1 MLKRRLVRA
10 FINSAYDK
18 DRMREKSEKE
28 QVQNIL
34 KDVEKSYVSIV
45 DTMKRDEAWLDK
57 NADVDFTARN
67 NARMMNQKL
76 ALCCMIPLMRGVN
89 TETVCQSLGMV
100 VGMSMFNKGF
110 RQDIKDIVANGLLS
124 TTNLD
129 YDTLRDNDSKLIPV
143 IDGLFK
149 KGRDG
154 RVPYTD
160 RTLAAN
166 NVALTMRYYDTMQ
179 DMSLSEEERS
189 NITDNFLKQRKE
201 LYDLGEIDGISA
213 RDINKATEKTINILA
228 KSDVKYRK
236 YFEVT
241 SDKNYTEPKYY
252 TDENYVTDRLGVEVF
267 SDVRRPRLFVDST
280 RDLVSDFSDDIANTF
295 ENDKD
300 ISVPMSS
307 YLQAVSEI
315 YPDEEST
322 GLSFDESKVDEKLK
336 DKYKLQMIEIMDD
349 SKLEDTRLF
358 TAKFFEGVSLASNK
372 NFDLYVEVQ
381 TEMKDL
387 FRRQQDENNYENEH
401 QETEYED
408 DSYDNDDD
416 YDYDYDM

>member
-1 MLKRRLVRA
+1 
-10 FINSAYDK
+10 
-18 DRMREKSEKE
+18 
-28 QVQNIL
+28 
-34 KDVEKSYVSIV
+34 
-45 DTMKRDEAWLDK
+45 
-57 NADVDFTARN
+57 
-67 NARMMNQKL
+67 
-76 ALCCMIPLMRGVN
+76 MIPLMRGVN

-129 YDTLRDNDSKLIPV
+129 YDTLRDNNSKLIPV

-300 ISVPMSS
+300 ISIPMSS

-322 GLSFDESKVDEKLK
+322 GLSFDEFKVDEKLK

-387 FRRQQDENNYENEH
+387 FRRQQDENSYENEH

-416 YDYDYDM
+416 YDYDM

>member
-129 YDTLRDNDSKLIPV
+129 YDTLRDNNSKLIPV

-300 ISVPMSS
+300 ISIPMSS

-349 SKLEDTRLF
+349 SKLEDTKLF

-387 FRRQQDENNYENEH
+387 FRRQQDENSYENEH

-416 YDYDYDM
+416 YDYDM

>member
-45 DTMKRDEAWLDK
+45 DTMKKDEAWLDK

-280 RDLVSDFSDDIANTF
+280 RDLVSDFSDDIVNTF

-349 SKLEDTRLF
+349 SKLEDTKLF

-387 FRRQQDENNYENEH
+387 FRRQQDENSYENEH

-416 YDYDYDM
+416 YDYDM

>member
-28 QVQNIL
+28 QVQNIF

-129 YDTLRDNDSKLIPV
+129 YDTLRDNNSKLIPV

-300 ISVPMSS
+300 ISIPMSS

-387 FRRQQDENNYENEH
+387 FRRQQDENSYENEH

-416 YDYDYDM
+416 YDYDM

>member
-129 YDTLRDNDSKLIPV
+129 YDTLRDNNSKLIPV

-252 TDENYVTDRLGVEVF
+252 TDENYVIDRLGVEVF

-300 ISVPMSS
+300 ISIPMSS

-387 FRRQQDENNYENEH
+387 FRRQQDENSYENEH

-416 YDYDYDM
+416 YDYDM

>member
-100 VGMSMFNKGF
+100 VGMSVFNKGF

-280 RDLVSDFSDDIANTF
+280 RDLVFDFSDDIANTF

-387 FRRQQDENNYENEH
+387 FRRQQDENSYENEH

-416 YDYDYDM
+416 YDYDM

>member
-100 VGMSMFNKGF
+100 VGMSVFNKGF

-241 SDKNYTEPKYY
+241 SDKNYTESKYY

-387 FRRQQDENNYENEH
+387 FRRQQDENSYENEH

-416 YDYDYDM
+416 YDYDM

>member
-129 YDTLRDNDSKLIPV
+129 YDTLRDNNSKLIPV

-280 RDLVSDFSDDIANTF
+280 RDLVSDFSDDIVNTF

-300 ISVPMSS
+300 ISISMSS

-387 FRRQQDENNYENEH
+387 FRRQQDENSYENEH

>member
-129 YDTLRDNDSKLIPV
+129 YDTLRDNDSKLISV

-189 NITDNFLKQRKE
+189 NITDNFLKQRKD

-387 FRRQQDENNYENEH
+387 FRRQQDENSYENEH

-408 DSYDNDDD
+408 DSYDNDD
-416 YDYDYDM
+416 YDYDM

>member
-10 FINSAYDK
+10 FINSVYDK

-100 VGMSMFNKGF
+100 VGMSVFNKGF

-387 FRRQQDENNYENEH
+387 FRRQQDENSYENEH

-416 YDYDYDM
+416 YDYDM

>member
-387 FRRQQDENNYENEH
+387 FRRQQDENSYENEH

>member
-57 NADVDFTARN
+57 NADVDFTVRN

-100 VGMSMFNKGF
+100 VGMSVFNKGF

-349 SKLEDTRLF
+349 SKLGDTRLF

-387 FRRQQDENNYENEH
+387 FRRQQDENSYENEH

-416 YDYDYDM
+416 YDYDM

>member
-267 SDVRRPRLFVDST
+267 SDVRHPRLFVDST

-387 FRRQQDENNYENEH
+387 FRRQQDENRYENEH

-416 YDYDYDM
+416 YDYDM

>member
-100 VGMSMFNKGF
+100 VGMSVFNKGF

-322 GLSFDESKVDEKLK
+322 DLSFDESKVDEKLK

-387 FRRQQDENNYENEH
+387 FRRQQDENSYENEH

-416 YDYDYDM
+416 YDYDM

>member
-100 VGMSMFNKGF
+100 VGMSVFNKGF

-201 LYDLGEIDGISA
+201 LYGLGEIDGISA

-387 FRRQQDENNYENEH
+387 FRRQQDENSYENEH

-416 YDYDYDM
+416 YDYDM

>member
-280 RDLVSDFSDDIANTF
+280 RDLVSDFSDDIANIF

-387 FRRQQDENNYENEH
+387 FRRQQDENSYENEH

-416 YDYDYDM
+416 YDYDM

>member
-300 ISVPMSS
+300 ISIPMSS

-315 YPDEEST
+315 YPNEEST

-387 FRRQQDENNYENEH
+387 FRRQQDENSYENEH

-416 YDYDYDM
+416 YDYDM

>member
-201 LYDLGEIDGISA
+201 LYDLGEIDGIFA

-387 FRRQQDENNYENEH
+387 FRRQQDENSYENEH

-408 DSYDNDDD
+408 DSHDNDDD
-416 YDYDYDM
+416 YDYDM

>member
-213 RDINKATEKTINILA
+213 CDINKATEKTINILA

-300 ISVPMSS
+300 ISIPMSS

-336 DKYKLQMIEIMDD
+336 DKYKLQMIEIIDD

-387 FRRQQDENNYENEH
+387 FRRQQDENSYENEH

-416 YDYDYDM
+416 YDYDM

>member
-45 DTMKRDEAWLDK
+45 DTMKKDEAWLDK

-129 YDTLRDNDSKLIPV
+129 YDTLRDNNSKLIPV

-280 RDLVSDFSDDIANTF
+280 RDLVSDFSDDIVNTF

-300 ISVPMSS
+300 ISIPMSS

-387 FRRQQDENNYENEH
+387 FRRQQDENSYENEH

-408 DSYDNDDD
+408 DIYDNDDD
-416 YDYDYDM
+416 YDYDM

>member
-45 DTMKRDEAWLDK
+45 DAMKKDEAWLDK

-129 YDTLRDNDSKLIPV
+129 YDTLRDNNSKLIPV

-280 RDLVSDFSDDIANTF
+280 RDLVSDFSDDIVNTF

-300 ISVPMSS
+300 ISIPMSS

-349 SKLEDTRLF
+349 SKLEDTKLF

-387 FRRQQDENNYENEH
+387 FRRQQDENSYENEH

-416 YDYDYDM
+416 YDYDM

>member
-387 FRRQQDENNYENEH
+387 FRRQQDENSYENEH

-408 DSYDNDDD
+408 DSYDNDNDDD
-416 YDYDYDM
+416 YDYDM

>member
-372 NFDLYVEVQ
+372 NFDLYVEIQ

-387 FRRQQDENNYENEH
+387 FRRQQDENSYENEH

-416 YDYDYDM
+416 YDYDM

>member
-100 VGMSMFNKGF
+100 VGMSVFNKGF

-322 GLSFDESKVDEKLK
+322 DLFFDESKVDEKLK

-387 FRRQQDENNYENEH
+387 FRRQQDENSYENEH

-416 YDYDYDM
+416 YDYDM

>member
-10 FINSAYDK
+10 FINSVYDK

-280 RDLVSDFSDDIANTF
+280 RDLVSDFSDDIVNTF

-300 ISVPMSS
+300 ISIPMSS

-349 SKLEDTRLF
+349 SKLEDTKLF

-387 FRRQQDENNYENEH
+387 FRRQQDENSYENEH

-416 YDYDYDM
+416 YDYDM

>member
-28 QVQNIL
+28 QVQNIF

-300 ISVPMSS
+300 ISIPMSS

-315 YPDEEST
+315 YPNEEST

-336 DKYKLQMIEIMDD
+336 DKYKLQMIEIIDD

-387 FRRQQDENNYENEH
+387 FRRQQDENSYENEH

-416 YDYDYDM
+416 YDYDM

>member
-100 VGMSMFNKGF
+100 VGMSVFNKGF

-143 IDGLFK
+143 IDGLLK

-387 FRRQQDENNYENEH
+387 FRRQQDENSYENEH

-416 YDYDYDM
+416 YDYDM

>member
-100 VGMSMFNKGF
+100 VGMSVFNKGF

-387 FRRQQDENNYENEH
+387 FRRQQDENSYENEH
-401 QETEYED
+401 QKTEYED

-416 YDYDYDM
+416 YDYDM

>member
-28 QVQNIL
+28 QIQNIL

-387 FRRQQDENNYENEH
+387 FRRQQDENSYENEH

-416 YDYDYDM
+416 YDYDM

>member
-129 YDTLRDNDSKLIPV
+129 YDTLRDNNSKLIPV

-300 ISVPMSS
+300 ISIPMSS

-387 FRRQQDENNYENEH
+387 FRRQQDENSYENEH

>member
-100 VGMSMFNKGF
+100 VGISMFNKGF

-295 ENDKD
+295 KNDKD
-300 ISVPMSS
+300 ISIPMSS

-315 YPDEEST
+315 YPNEEST

-387 FRRQQDENNYENEH
+387 FRRQQDENSYENEH

-416 YDYDYDM
+416 YDYDM

>member
-252 TDENYVTDRLGVEVF
+252 TDGNYVTDRLGVEVF

-336 DKYKLQMIEIMDD
+336 DKYKLQMIEIIDD

-387 FRRQQDENNYENEH
+387 FRRQQDENSYENEH

-416 YDYDYDM
+416 YDYDM

>member
-100 VGMSMFNKGF
+100 VGMSVFNKGF

-387 FRRQQDENNYENEH
+387 FRRQQDENSYENEH

-408 DSYDNDDD
+408 DSYDNDD
-416 YDYDYDM
+416 YDYDM

>member
-129 YDTLRDNDSKLIPV
+129 YDTLRDNNSKLIPV

-179 DMSLSEEERS
+179 DMSLSEKERS

-300 ISVPMSS
+300 ISIPMSS

-336 DKYKLQMIEIMDD
+336 DKYKLQMIEIIDD

-387 FRRQQDENNYENEH
+387 FRRQQDENSYENEH

-416 YDYDYDM
+416 YDYDM

>member
-300 ISVPMSS
+300 ISIPMSS

-315 YPDEEST
+315 YPDEEFT

-381 TEMKDL
+381 TEIKDL
-387 FRRQQDENNYENEH
+387 FRRQQDENSYENEH

-416 YDYDYDM
+416 YDYDM

>member
-45 DTMKRDEAWLDK
+45 DTMKKDEAWLDK

-129 YDTLRDNDSKLIPV
+129 YDTLRDNNSKLIPV

-349 SKLEDTRLF
+349 SKLEDTKLF

-387 FRRQQDENNYENEH
+387 FRRQQDENSYENEH

-416 YDYDYDM
+416 YDYDM

>member
-10 FINSAYDK
+10 FINSTYDK

-100 VGMSMFNKGF
+100 VGMSVFNKGF

-387 FRRQQDENNYENEH
+387 FRRQQDENSYENEH

-416 YDYDYDM
+416 YDYDM

>member
-129 YDTLRDNDSKLIPV
+129 YDTLRDNNSKLIPV

-213 RDINKATEKTINILA
+213 CDINKATEKTINILA

-280 RDLVSDFSDDIANTF
+280 RDLVSDFSDDIVNTF

-300 ISVPMSS
+300 ISIPMSS

-387 FRRQQDENNYENEH
+387 FRRQQDENSYENEY

-416 YDYDYDM
+416 YDYDM

>member
-100 VGMSMFNKGF
+100 VGMSVFNKSF

-322 GLSFDESKVDEKLK
+322 DLSFDESKVDEKLK

-387 FRRQQDENNYENEH
+387 FRRQQDENSYENEH

-416 YDYDYDM
+416 YDYDM

>member
-149 KGRDG
+149 KGCDG

-179 DMSLSEEERS
+179 DMSLSEEEMS

-300 ISVPMSS
+300 ISIPMSS
-307 YLQAVSEI
+307 YLQAVSEV

-387 FRRQQDENNYENEH
+387 FRRQQDENSYENKH

-416 YDYDYDM
+416 YDYDM